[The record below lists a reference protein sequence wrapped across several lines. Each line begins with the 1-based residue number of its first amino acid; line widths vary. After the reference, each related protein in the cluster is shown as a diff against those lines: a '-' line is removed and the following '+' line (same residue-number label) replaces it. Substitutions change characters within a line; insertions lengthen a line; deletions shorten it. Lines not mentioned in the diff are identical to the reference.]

1 MAKEPSPGRNTAMTR
16 FRGGDFALSAIGIAL
31 AVFAYAQIG
40 LIPER
45 SFGDPLGAR
54 LMPTICVSL
63 LFIIS
68 LIIGVHAALGTPRT
82 EDAPSEPSRP
92 LAVAAVLAGAIVYT
106 LAMPYLGYY
115 VSTWLFTLGIIFIG
129 RPGAWIA
136 NLLGASIIT
145 AIFYVVFGWTLAVS
159 FPRGMLGF

>member
-1 MAKEPSPGRNTAMTR
+1 MTR

-54 LMPTICVSL
+54 LMPTIYVAL

-68 LIIGVHAALGTPRT
+68 LVIGVHAAWGAPKTP
-82 EDAPSEPSRP
+82 EGPAEPSRP
-92 LAVAAVLAGAIVYT
+92 LAVGAVLAGAVAYT

-115 VSTWLFTLGIIFIG
+115 VGTWLFTLGIIFIG
-129 RPGAWIA
+129 RPGAWIP
-136 NLLGASIIT
+136 NMIGASVIT
-145 AIFYVVFGWTLAVS
+145 AAFYIIFGLTLDVH
-159 FPRGMLGF
+159 FPRGILGF